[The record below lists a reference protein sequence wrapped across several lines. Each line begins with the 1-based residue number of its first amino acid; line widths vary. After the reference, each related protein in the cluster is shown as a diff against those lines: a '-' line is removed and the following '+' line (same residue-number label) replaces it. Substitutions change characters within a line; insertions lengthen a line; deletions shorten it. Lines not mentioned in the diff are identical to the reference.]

1 MWKLWLILSG
11 VFLIIEIINLG
22 FFMFWFSLG
31 ALIAMVVSL
40 FIKNTIIQ
48 IIVFLI
54 SSTVLLFVTKP
65 LANKILPKESLI
77 KTNSFAIEG
86 KVGKVIEPIEPI
98 EAKGQV
104 KVNGETWSA
113 KSYNNEFIPKDT
125 EIIVEKIDG
134 VKLIVKPISSSNNQ

>member
-1 MWKLWLILSG
+1 MI
-11 VFLIIEIINLG
+11 
-22 FFMFWFSLG
+22 
-31 ALIAMVVSL
+31 VSL
-40 FIKNTIIQ
+40 FIDNTIIQ
-48 IIVFLI
+48 VIVFLI

-77 KTNSFAIEG
+77 KTNSFAMEG
-86 KVGKVIEPIEPI
+86 KIGKVTVPIEPI

-113 KSYNNEFIPKDT
+113 KSYNNEFIPKDS

>member
-11 VFLIIEIINLG
+11 IFLIIEIINLG
-22 FFMFWFSLG
+22 FFMFWFSIG
-31 ALIAMVVSL
+31 ALIAMIVSL
-40 FIKNTIIQ
+40 FIDNTIIQ
-48 IIVFLI
+48 VIVFLI

-77 KTNSFAIEG
+77 KTNSFAMEG
-86 KVGKVIEPIEPI
+86 KIGKVTVPIEPI

-113 KSYNNEFIPKDT
+113 KSYNNEFIPKDS

>member
-11 VFLIIEIINLG
+11 IFLIIEIINLG

-40 FIKNTIIQ
+40 FIDNTIIQ
-48 IIVFLI
+48 VIVFLI

-77 KTNSFAIEG
+77 TK
-86 KVGKVIEPIEPI
+86 
-98 EAKGQV
+98 
-104 KVNGETWSA
+104 
-113 KSYNNEFIPKDT
+113 
-125 EIIVEKIDG
+125 
-134 VKLIVKPISSSNNQ
+134 

>member
-11 VFLIIEIINLG
+11 IFLIIEIINLG

-40 FIKNTIIQ
+40 FIDNTIIQ
-48 IIVFLI
+48 VIVFLI

-77 KTNSFAIEG
+77 KTNSFAMEG
-86 KVGKVIEPIEPI
+86 KVGKVTVSIEPI

-134 VKLIVKPISSSNNQ
+134 VKLIVRPVTSSNNQ